1 MEVGWLRELA
11 LPSCHGFRTEI
22 PAQLTI
28 THCAPGTKASLLLA
42 HFMDEKTEA
51 EETKGSLPV
60 TTLGSRM

>member
-1 MEVGWLRELA
+1 MEGGWLRELA
-11 LPSCHGFRTEI
+11 LPSCHGFRNEI
-22 PAQLTI
+22 PVQLTI
-28 THCAPGTKASLLLA
+28 THCTLGTKPLLLLA

>member
-1 MEVGWLRELA
+1 MEVGWLTELA

-22 PAQLTI
+22 PAQRTI
-28 THCAPGTKASLLLA
+28 THGAPGTKASLLLA

-51 EETKGSLPV
+51 EETKESLPV